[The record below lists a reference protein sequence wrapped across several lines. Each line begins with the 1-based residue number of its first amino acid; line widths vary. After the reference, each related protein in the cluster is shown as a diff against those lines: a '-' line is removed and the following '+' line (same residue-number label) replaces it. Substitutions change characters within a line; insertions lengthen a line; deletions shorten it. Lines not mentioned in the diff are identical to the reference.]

1 MVKSDC
7 STYSKRSTKGS
18 SRTND
23 SREIRLKGEKKILYK
38 HKMEKFSVAPNSNF
52 DFNIPIGLNTFKPGT
67 YHFTGKA
74 TGDGRTWKWEK
85 EFKVGEAQ
93 AKK

>member
-1 MVKSDC
+1 
-7 STYSKRSTKGS
+7 
-18 SRTND
+18 
-23 SREIRLKGEKKILYK
+23 
-38 HKMEKFSVAPNSNF
+38 MEKFSVAPNSNF

-85 EFKVGEAQ
+85 NLK
-93 AKK
+93 